1 MSAGDRARVLVAGAG
16 IVGRSVAYYLSRSG
30 VSVVVADRDPSPSAT
45 TRASLGVLT
54 RPTGGQD
61 PLSSFYRDAHS
72 LHERLSEQLRAETGL
87 DAGWRP
93 LGGLDLALDGGEAE
107 ALRSRLEENR
117 SRGVRGE
124 WLDEGQ
130 LREAEPAL
138 SEAVAGAAFYPG
150 DQRVDPPTL
159 ASVLQRAAE
168 GRGARFRFGVA
179 VGGLRPAPGG
189 VECDLHEGGGSRRAT
204 FDAAVIAAGSW
215 SADVGGPEAGR
226 LRVRPVR
233 GQSCLFAG
241 GPVRHVLRCSGGH
254 VLPAPGGLLVGGT
267 VEETGFDARTTPAA
281 GQELSA
287 LCGRVLAR
295 PPVLRQ
301 QRAGLRPKPPRGR
314 PLIGPVAGAEGLW
327 AATGHYRNGV
337 LMGPLTGRV
346 LARWITTGDP
356 GREMSP
362 FGVDR

>member
-1 MSAGDRARVLVAGAG
+1 MSAGDRARVLVVGAG
-16 IVGRSVAYYLSRSG
+16 IVGRSVAYYLARSG
-30 VSVVVADRDPSPSAT
+30 VSVVVADRDASPSAT

-61 PLSSFYRDAHS
+61 PLSSFYRDSHS
-72 LHERLSEQLRAETGL
+72 LHERLSEQLREETGR

-93 LGGLDLALDGGEAE
+93 LGGLDLALDDGEAE
-107 ALRSRLEENR
+107 GLRSLLDENR
-117 SRGVRGE
+117 SRGVRAE
-124 WLDEGQ
+124 WLDQRQ

-138 SEAVAGAAFYPG
+138 SEAAAGGAFYPG

-168 GRGARFRFGVA
+168 GRGARFTFGVA
-179 VGGLRPAPGG
+179 VAGMRPTPGG
-189 VECDLHEGGGSRRAT
+189 VECGLHEGAGSRRAT

-215 SADVGGPEAGR
+215 SGGFDGPAEGR
-226 LRVRPVR
+226 LQVRPVR

-241 GPVRHVLRCSGGH
+241 DPVHHVVRCSGGH

-267 VEETGFDARTTPAA
+267 LEETGFDASTTPAA
-281 GQELSA
+281 RRELSA
-287 LCGRVLAR
+287 LCGRILSR
-295 PPVLRQ
+295 PPVLREHH
-301 QRAGLRPKPPRGR
+301 AGLRPKPRQGR
-314 PLIGPVAGAEGLW
+314 PLIGPVPGAEGLW

-356 GREMSP
+356 GRDMSR
-362 FGVDR
+362 FWVDR

>member
-1 MSAGDRARVLVAGAG
+1 MTARVLVAGAG
-16 IVGRSVAYYLSRSG
+16 IVGRSVAYYLARAG
-30 VSVVVADRDPSPSAT
+30 VSVVVADRDPRPSAA

-61 PLSSFYRDAHS
+61 PLSSFYRDSHT
-72 LHERLSEQLRAETGL
+72 LHQRLSEQLREEAGL

-93 LGGLDLALDGGEAE
+93 LGGLDLAFDDVEAE
-107 ALRSRLEENR
+107 GLRSLLEENR
-117 SRGVRGE
+117 ARGVRAE
-124 WLDEGQ
+124 WLDGRQ

-138 SEAVAGAAFYPG
+138 SEAAAGGAYYPG

-159 ASVLQRAAE
+159 ASVLQEAAE
-168 GRGARFRFGVA
+168 GRGARFAFGVA
-179 VGGLRPAPGG
+179 VGGLRQGPGG
-189 VECDLHEGGGSRRAT
+189 VECDLHDANGSRRTT

-215 SADVGGPEAGR
+215 SADLAASAAGK

-233 GQSCLFAG
+233 GQSGLFAG
-241 GPVRHVLRCSGGH
+241 DPVHHVVRCSGGH

-267 VEETGFDARTTPAA
+267 LEETGFDASTTPAA
-281 GQELSA
+281 GRQLSA

-295 PPVLRQ
+295 PPVLRRQ
-301 QRAGLRPKPPRGR
+301 HAGLRPKARQGR
-314 PLIGPVAGAEGLW
+314 PLIGPVPGAEGLW
-327 AATGHYRNGV
+327 AATGHYRTGV

-362 FGVDR
+362 FRVDR